1 MSYHGNQDENSSF
14 GFAFNRKKV
23 KYSVL
28 DELFAERVIE
38 TSVTLFIDMKYIMDI
53 MRIKYYADMVTSEFV
68 TDSNKVIAETLNFI
82 VHYKRYF
89 VEKRNCNLQVV
100 LMFDSGKTPDK
111 YKTAITPD
119 WSKTIIEKTVKP
131 AYLGFI
137 GEKMA
142 RFANCIPD
150 LFVVNTDD
158 VDLSVIPAL
167 SQRQDPNVLTQS
179 KYNVF
184 ISNDPLI
191 QQYSQCFKGFFNLH
205 PAGENSKMVTTN
217 GYFNYLY
224 EKHKYAVKHGDELK
238 TSDSFIQLYGNLV
251 GTDDVPMIAKY
262 KSKKA
267 IDLINKIKQTHSKFN
282 DYDILKD
289 FDVLDADIETMK
301 ARVALF
307 DVFEHV
313 NLLADEDILKVESQF
328 AAANKVSRSDFDHY
342 NITAFDNRV
351 EVSTLFM

>member
-1 MSYHGNQDENSSF
+1 MSYQGNQDESSSF

-28 DELFAERVIE
+28 DELFAERILD
-38 TSVTLFIDMKYIMDI
+38 TTVTLFIDMKYIMDI
-53 MRIKYYADMVTSEFV
+53 MRIKYYADMVSSEFV
-68 TDSNKVIAETLNFI
+68 TDSNRVIAETLNFV

-111 YKTAITPD
+111 YKVGLAPD
-119 WSKTIIEKTVKP
+119 WNKTIIEKTVKP
-131 AYLGFI
+131 AFLGFI
-137 GEKMA
+137 GDKMA

-150 LFVVNTDD
+150 LYVVNTND
-158 VDLSVIPAL
+158 VDLSVIPML
-167 SQRQDPNVLTQS
+167 SEQQDPSVLTQS

-191 QQYSQCFKGFFNLH
+191 QQYSQVFKGFFNLH

-224 EKHKYAVKHGDELK
+224 EKHKYAVKDASEMK
-238 TSDSFIQLYGNLV
+238 TSDSYIPLYSNLI
-251 GTDDVPMIAKY
+251 GTDDVPMIGKY

-267 IDLINKIKQTHSKFN
+267 IDLINKVKAVHSKFN
-282 DYDILKD
+282 DYDCLLD
-289 FDVLDADIETMK
+289 FGLTAEEVQTMK
-301 ARVALF
+301 DRVALF
-307 DVFEHV
+307 DVFAHV
-313 NLLADEDILKVESQF
+313 NMLADEDNLAVETQF